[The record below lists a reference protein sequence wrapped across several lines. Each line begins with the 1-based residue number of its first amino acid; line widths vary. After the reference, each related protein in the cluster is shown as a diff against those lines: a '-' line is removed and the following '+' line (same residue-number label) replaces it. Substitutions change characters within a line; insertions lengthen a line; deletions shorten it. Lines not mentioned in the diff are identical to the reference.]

1 MAISELTA
9 TRPKTLSRVCALIT
23 LKLNQPTV
31 SIQAPSAQQNN
42 RGQGN
47 PTAQDMHPHATGK
60 IMDVF
65 TRQAFDSGLHTQVLV
80 PHDAFKDEINQT
92 HNDGNGNGN
101 QLWPELGMLGNAAQ
115 NNGCNGGRKS
125 Q

>member
-1 MAISELTA
+1 
-9 TRPKTLSRVCALIT
+9 
-23 LKLNQPTV
+23 
-31 SIQAPSAQQNN
+31 
-42 RGQGN
+42 
-47 PTAQDMHPHATGK
+47 
-60 IMDVF
+60 MDVF

-80 PHDAFKDEINQT
+80 PHDAFKDKINQT
-92 HNDGNGNGN
+92 HNDGNGN